1 MGKITQNRKAQKTG
15 QKRTNSRRFL
25 IRTGEGAHEEKSRFS
40 DKKRGAIG
48 TSRSKTGEK
57 TEDFFTKT
65 ARTGSEFFLKKGKN
79 AGAKDENC

>member
-1 MGKITQNRKAQKTG
+1 M
-15 QKRTNSRRFL
+15 

-65 ARTGSEFFLKKGKN
+65 ARTGSEFFLKKGKMCGQKMKIVEKSLKSQFRGGQKKEAN
-79 AGAKDENC
+79 GG